1 VPKYYNRTPVGINY
15 TMRDQISDV
24 NYCSWAMFEGYRSY
38 NAND

>member
-1 VPKYYNRTPVGINY
+1 
-15 TMRDQISDV
+15 MRDQISDV